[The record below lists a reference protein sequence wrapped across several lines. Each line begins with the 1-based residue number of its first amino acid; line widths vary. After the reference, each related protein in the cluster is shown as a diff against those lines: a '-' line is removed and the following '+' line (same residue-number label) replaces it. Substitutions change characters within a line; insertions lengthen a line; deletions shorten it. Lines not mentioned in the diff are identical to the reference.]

1 MLNNEVESLIR
12 EVVELYSTSPLT
24 QQIIDDG
31 VEKLKIAK
39 GLLVPPANPLV
50 CNTVA
55 EMKKRDFKVGD
66 IVTTLGYDNVGD
78 NGNAKYEIMDYET
91 WWANLPNHVKF
102 VNYHYDR
109 IGCNAVLY
117 RNPVDCY
124 INHILD
130 NGLVASLIKENNTIR
145 VEQGGCIEGRTDN
158 CRALRHIF
166 AYNNTGI
173 IEFGKDKKYELYYDL
188 HNQCFER
195 EAEIITNKPA
205 WLGKTGVNGNEYAL
219 ILGCRVTTKPC
230 LGRVKDLKLV
240 GNNCTIHIPDN
251 EFCMGGSDF
260 AMFESGGI
268 INGLEITGF
277 NFDCNGLNQL
287 GYYTETTNEDG
298 TVTKKFNNMR
308 TCNHTISYF
317 SSGIGEK
324 ALSISP
330 VVDKYG
336 IPHEDLCISLLGDT
350 EFSNVNIHHNNFY
363 SNGTIVDT
371 SDGGGDHILIIN
383 PTKSE
388 NVFIEDN
395 YFENWGRW
403 VFAVDLG
410 GNGERFYNYKFNR
423 NTCIQNEDNYIPR
436 SNGDKK
442 YRGLGFIDFEA
453 RKCFTNLEVCD
464 NHVVGAN
471 GWAFNGNGKIS
482 ENIKIERNHIERP
495 SYSWRSIY
503 PYSFT
508 FYYVYAKDLTI
519 KHNIVKGGS
528 VHFGKLL
535 YNTVIEDNNF
545 IGTGTIGIN
554 NPFKNV
560 LIKDNIG
567 EGTRNQLFSLKV
579 ETLAWVNDENSEFYV
594 PEEERITTIIFE
606 NNGEGGVWGN
616 IINKDNDSYKKNITL
631 IFKNNTFRKF
641 NVNCFGIKDYQ
652 FTPDQLVE
660 GVIWSARG
668 CKTSNP
674 VVSLPVDNPVP
685 GGLYYK
691 EGDLVTS
698 TLSNVTRL
706 YNPYYFKEAFPQLKN
721 DNGSIKKDM
730 DMYCVAEG
738 VFPFNG
744 GFLMCDS
751 DTYFTVGSKKSVGN
765 FIYTLDNLYYV
776 TVAGT
781 LGDVEPTHTEGV
793 AVNGTCELLW
803 VAPIARYEMRNK

>member
-1 MLNNEVESLIR
+1 MLNNEAESLIK

-39 GLLVPPANPLV
+39 TLLVPPANPLV

-55 EMKKRDFKVGD
+55 EMKKQDFKIGD

-91 WWANLPNHVKF
+91 WWVNLPDHVKF
-102 VNYHYDR
+102 VHYHNDR
-109 IGCNAVLY
+109 IGCNPVLY

-166 AYNNTGI
+166 AYNNTGV
-173 IEFGKDKKYELYYDL
+173 IEFGKDKKYELYYDS
-188 HNQCFER
+188 HNQCFDR
-195 EAEIITNKPA
+195 ESEIIPEKPW

-277 NFDCNGLNQL
+277 NFDCNGLNQV
-287 GYYTETTNEDG
+287 GYYTETINEDG
-298 TVTKKFNNMR
+298 TVTKKFNSMR

-324 ALSISP
+324 ALSVSP

-371 SDGGGDHILIIN
+371 SDGGGDHVLIIN

-436 SNGDKK
+436 ANGSKL

-464 NHVVGAN
+464 NYVVGAN

-482 ENIKIERNHIERP
+482 ENITIKNNRLERP
-495 SYSWRSIY
+495 SRAWRSIY

-508 FYYVYAKDLTI
+508 FYSVHAKDLVFENNEINYGSIGLGRTI
-519 KHNIVKGGS
+519 YNLSMKNNT
-528 VHFGKLL
+528 FG
-535 YNTVIEDNNF
+535 E
-545 IGTGTIGIN
+545 TGTIGLNVTGDCIIEN
-554 NPFKNV
+554 NTGN
-560 LIKDNIG
+560 
-567 EGTRNQLFSLKV
+567 GTRSQLFALSS
-579 ETLAWVNDENSEFYV
+579 TYSDWVNNEL
-594 PEEERITTIIFE
+594 FE
-606 NNGEGGVWGN
+606 WYIPKELRETNIVFRNNGNGGICGDL
-616 IINKDNDSYKKNITL
+616 INPDDLTYYSNHTL
-631 IFKNNTFRKF
+631 IFEGNHFAKF
-641 NVNCFGIKDYQ
+641 NCNCWGLKKYVFDVS
-652 FTPDQLVE
+652 QLNSE
-660 GVIWSARG
+660 ITFSARG
-668 CKTSNP
+668 CSTTSPTYSMSVNNP
-674 VVSLPVDNPVP
+674 IV
-685 GGLYYK
+685 GGFQFK
-691 EGDLVTS
+691 KGDLVT
-698 TLSNVTRL
+698 TNNNVISRYHGIADFYVNVLGYSRQELAKKKL
-706 YNPYYFKEAFPQLKN
+706 YCSQDGYFPTDGE
-721 DNGSIKKDM
+721 
-730 DMYCVAEG
+730 
-738 VFPFNG
+738 
-744 GFLMCDS
+744 FLMCNADIIFGKEAIRKC
-751 DTYFTVGSKKSVGN
+751 DKTGYYVTR
-765 FIYTLDNLYYV
+765 DNLYYCV
-776 TVAGT
+776 QSGT
-781 LGDVEPTHTEGV
+781 TDHIPTHVEGKE
-793 AVNGTCELLW
+793 VNGTAILLYLCPVGRLEL
-803 VAPIARYEMRNK
+803 RD

>member
-1 MLNNEVESLIR
+1 MLNNEAEALIR
-12 EVVELYSTSPLT
+12 EVVDLYSTSPLT

-39 GLLVPPANPLV
+39 ALLVPPANPLV

-55 EMKKRDFKVGD
+55 EMKKRDFKIGD

-102 VNYHYDR
+102 VHYHNDR
-109 IGCNAVLY
+109 IGCNPVLY

-173 IEFGKDKKYELYYDL
+173 IEFGKDKRYELYYDTY
-188 HNQCFER
+188 NQCVER
-195 EAEIITNKPA
+195 EAEIITDKPW
-205 WLGKTGVNGNEYAL
+205 WLGATGNTGNEYAL
-219 ILGCRVTTKPC
+219 VLGCRMTTKPC
-230 LGRVKDLKLV
+230 LGRVKNLKLI

-251 EFCMGGSDF
+251 EFCKGGSDF

-277 NFDCNGLNQL
+277 NFDCNGLNQV
-287 GYYTETTNEDG
+287 GYYTEVTNEDG
-298 TVTKKFNNMR
+298 TVTNKFNNMR

-317 SSGIGEK
+317 SSGVAEHT
-324 ALSISP
+324 LPST
-330 VVDKYG
+330 VDEYG
-336 IPHEDLCISLLGDT
+336 IPHEDICISLLGDT
-350 EFSNVNIHHNNFY
+350 EFSNVNIHHNYFY

-423 NTCIQNEDNYIPR
+423 NTCIQNEDNFIPR
-436 SNGDKK
+436 ADGSKL

-453 RKCFTNLEVCD
+453 RKCFTSLEVCD
-464 NHVVGAN
+464 NYVVGAN

-482 ENIKIERNHIERP
+482 ENITIKNNHLERP
-495 SYSWRSIY
+495 SRAWRSIY

-508 FYYVYAKDLTI
+508 FYSVHAKDL
-519 KHNIVKGGS
+519 V
-528 VHFGKLL
+528 
-535 YNTVIEDNNF
+535 
-545 IGTGTIGIN
+545 
-554 NPFKNV
+554 
-560 LIKDNIG
+560 
-567 EGTRNQLFSLKV
+567 
-579 ETLAWVNDENSEFYV
+579 
-594 PEEERITTIIFE
+594 FE
-606 NNGEGGVWGN
+606 NNDINYGGIGLGCTIYN
-616 IINKDNDSYKKNITL
+616 LSM
-631 IFKNNTFRKF
+631 KNNTFGETGIIGLNITGDCIIENNTGNGTRSQLFTLSSTYSDWVNNELFEWYIPKELRETNIVFRNNGNGGIWGDLFNTDDPTYYSNHTLIFEDNHFDKF
-641 NVNCFGIKDYQ
+641 NCNCWGLKKYVFDVS
-652 FTPDQLVE
+652 QLNSE
-660 GVIWSARG
+660 ITFAARG
-668 CKTSNP
+668 CFATSP
-674 VVSLPVDNPVP
+674 TYSRQVDNPIV
-685 GGLYYK
+685 GGFQFK
-691 EGDLVTS
+691 KGDLVS
-698 TLSNVTRL
+698 TNNNIIGRHNGIANFYIEVLGYPWEDLRKKKL
-706 YNPYYFKEAFPQLKN
+706 YCSQDGYFPT
-721 DNGSIKKDM
+721 NG
-730 DMYCVAEG
+730 E
-738 VFPFNG
+738 
-744 GFLMCDS
+744 FLMCNGDMFFGEEAIRKC
-751 DTYFTVGSKKSVGN
+751 DKTGYYVTK
-765 FIYTLDNLYYV
+765 DNLYYCIQS
-776 TVAGT
+776 GT
-781 LGDVEPTHTEGV
+781 TDHIPTHVEGKE
-793 AVNGTCELLW
+793 VNGTAILLYLCP
-803 VAPIARYEMRNK
+803 VGRLEFHEE